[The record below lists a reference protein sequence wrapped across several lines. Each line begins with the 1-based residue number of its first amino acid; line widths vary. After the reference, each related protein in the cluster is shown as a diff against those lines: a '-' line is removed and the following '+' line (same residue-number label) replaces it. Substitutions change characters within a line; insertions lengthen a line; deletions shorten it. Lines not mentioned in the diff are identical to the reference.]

1 MNIYRPSET
10 CGCNCQRWPSNPS
23 CSPCCPPST
32 CCVPGPR
39 GPIGPTGPQGVQG
52 MQGIEGPTGPTGV
65 TGVTGPTG
73 PTGVTG
79 VTGPTGPTGVTGV
92 TGPTGPTG
100 VTGVTGPT
108 GPTGVT
114 GVTGPTGPTGATG
127 VTGPTGP
134 TGVTGVT
141 GPTGPTGVTGVTGP
155 TGPTGATG
163 VTGPTGPTG
172 VTGVTGPTGP
182 TGATGV
188 TGPTGP
194 TGVTGVT
201 GPTGPTG
208 SAGTTGTA
216 ATVRVGTVTT
226 GDPNTQAAVTNSG
239 TEQNAVLDFTIPRG
253 SDGGN
258 APVQL
263 LSAYSTP
270 PQTGATGT
278 VFLFDRN
285 AASYGNAI
293 THTNGSGSFSIQ
305 QPGVYLASFNGSIGP
320 ASGVTFPMNVGVSL
334 TQGGTAIPGASSQHT
349 FHTSSD
355 TATVAFTAPV
365 TVSSAPSSLEVV
377 GSAGSYFYSTIS
389 LTLYRLGDIPS

>member
-108 GPTGVT
+108 GPTG
-114 GVTGPTGPTGATG
+114 ATG

-134 TGVTGVT
+134 AGVTGVT

-155 TGPTGATG
+155 
-163 VTGPTGPTG
+163 
-172 VTGVTGPTGP
+172 
-182 TGATGV
+182 

-253 SDGGN
+253 SDGSN

-389 LTLYRLGDIPS
+389 LTLYRLGEIPS

>member
-1 MNIYRPSET
+1 MNIYKPSET

-52 MQGIEGPTGPTGV
+52 MQGIEGPTGPTGA
-65 TGVTGPTG
+65 
-73 PTGVTG
+73 TG

-163 VTGPTGPTG
+163 VTGVTGPTGPTG

-182 TGATGV
+182 TGA
-188 TGPTGP
+188 
-194 TGVTGVT
+194 TGVT

-305 QPGVYLASFNGSIGP
+305 QPGVYLASFNGSVGP